1 MGRVQEGEKAD
12 GAVAVVVTTPGTR
25 ATVGMAVV
33 GLLEVEKEVTGP
45 EAEEV
50 PWISSCRSRKTGL
63 GVSGRRR

>member
-1 MGRVQEGEKAD
+1 MGRVQEREKAD
-12 GAVAVVVTTPGTR
+12 GAVVVVTTPGTR

-33 GLLEVEKEVTGP
+33 GVLEVEKEVTGP